1 MFNGRRPHAWFKQI
15 LKLERMLSR
24 GGRRRQG
31 EGWGW
36 AAAGPEALAART
48 ARQRRRRTDLLSW
61 LPAEPAAP
69 GASYV
74 DALWARTS
82 RPIISQL
89 LITVAF
95 QEPPESLLD
104 LSPRSLE
111 SAVQNVSGSKWVQY
125 VVITFSVKV
134 LLVAQSD
141 K

>member
-1 MFNGRRPHAWFKQI
+1 M
-15 LKLERMLSR
+15 
-24 GGRRRQG
+24 
-31 EGWGW
+31 
-36 AAAGPEALAART
+36 AGPQALAART

-111 SAVQNVSGSKWVQY
+111 SAVQNISGSKWVQCI
-125 VVITFSVKV
+125 VITFSVKV